1 MDQLDKDRSVKTAEE
16 RQLSEAPLGRL
27 LLKFSLPTVV
37 SLLVTALYNI
47 VDQIYIGWGVGY
59 LGNAATNV
67 TFPLVSITMALSL
80 LIGNGCAANFSLS
93 LGQGDKDR
101 AAQYVGNAL
110 ILQSCV
116 GVVLAALAMVFLTP
130 LLRLF
135 GTTDRVMPYALSYG
149 RIILLGTPLV
159 MVTMGLSNIIRAD
172 SSPRYAMWSA
182 MLGAVLNIV
191 LDPIF
196 IFSWGLNMGV
206 AGAAWATVIS
216 QVASFGAT
224 TAYIKRFKCIALL
237 RSHLR
242 LQWPVVRRIVTLG
255 ASSLLNHTTLTVIQ
269 IVLNNSLAYY
279 GALSPY
285 GAEIP
290 LSAAGIVMKVN
301 QILMSLL
308 VGIAIGGQPIT
319 GYNYGAGNLGRVR
332 RVYFASTAM
341 ATACAVSGFLV
352 FQFAPD
358 LIIGAFGHE
367 NELYND
373 FARLFFRVFLCMV
386 PLMGFQTVT
395 AIYFQ
400 ATGRPGK
407 AIVLTL
413 IQRLG
418 FMVPACLILPL
429 FLGLRG
435 LLFSAPLADSLSALV
450 TIGYILPELKRLRAQ
465 ETLPNGQL

>member
-1 MDQLDKDRSVKTAEE
+1 MKLVNNKEGSGKTPEE
-16 RQLSEAPLGRL
+16 LQLSEAPIGGL

-37 SLLVTALYNI
+37 SLLATALYNI
-47 VDQIYIGWGVGY
+47 VDQVYIGWGVGY

-93 LGQGDKDR
+93 LGQGDKER

-110 ILQSCV
+110 ALQSGV
-116 GVVLAALAMVFLTP
+116 GLALAILATIFLEP
-130 LLRLF
+130 LLMLF
-135 GTTDRVMPYALSYG
+135 GTTDKVMAYALSYG
-149 RIILLGTPLV
+149 RIILLGTPMV

-172 SSPRYAMWSA
+172 SSPRYAMWSSL
-182 MLGAVLNIV
+182 LGAIMNVV

-196 IFSWGLNMGV
+196 IFSWGLDMGV

-216 QVASFGAT
+216 QVASFLISV
-224 TAYIKRFKCIALL
+224 AYIKKFRCIALAKRHLAL
-237 RSHLR
+237 RWS
-242 LQWPVVRRIVTLG
+242 VVRPIATLG

-269 IVLNNSLAYY
+269 IVVNNSLAYY
-279 GALSPY
+279 GAQSHY

-290 LSAAGIVMKVN
+290 LSALGIVMKVN
-301 QILMSLL
+301 QIMMSLL

-319 GYNYGAGNLGRVR
+319 GYNYGAGNFHRVR
-332 RVYFASTAM
+332 QVYFASVTM
-341 ATACAVSGFLV
+341 ATVCAFGAFLV

-358 LIIGAFGHE
+358 LIIGVFGHE
-367 NELYND
+367 NDLYND
-373 FARLFFRVFLCMV
+373 FARLCFRIYLFMV

-395 AIYFQ
+395 AVYFQ

-407 AIVLTL
+407 SIVLTL

-429 FLGLRG
+429 FWGLRG
-435 LLFSAPLADSLSALV
+435 LLFSAPVADSLAMVV
-450 TIGYILPELKRLRAQ
+450 TVCYILPELKRLRSMEQGLSA
-465 ETLPNGQL
+465 